1 MNGMANVIGGLIGYS
16 IGHIHDNL
24 PTYKFPFV
32 IFGSVTI
39 AWSVAFTFFTP
50 ANPTQAKWLTQREK
64 TIAVL
69 RLAENETG
77 IDNRKFKM
85 YQLREAF
92 TDLKCWLMIL
102 IVLANCIP
110 NVCANSLSTILKY
123 LLRDPREVSVHS
135 DHLSSTGLATQR
147 LIPLS

>member
-1 MNGMANVIGGLIGYS
+1 MANVIGGLIGYS
-16 IGHIHDNL
+16 IGHIHDKI

-32 IFGSVTI
+32 IFGSATI
-39 AWSVAFTFFTP
+39 AWGVAFTFLTP

-77 IDNRKFKM
+77 IDNKKFKM
-85 YQLREAF
+85 NQLREAF

-102 IVLANCIP
+102 IMLANCIP
-110 NVCANSLSTILKY
+110 NVSPNPYFSAPITYDRFLGRCQCIWATY
-123 LLRDPREVSVHS
+123 RERFRLLD
-135 DHLSSTGLATQR
+135 T
-147 LIPLS
+147 

>member
-16 IGHIHDNL
+16 IGHIHDKL

-32 IFGSVTI
+32 IFGSATI
-39 AWSVAFTFFTP
+39 AWGVVFTFLTP

-77 IDNRKFKM
+77 IDNKKFKM
-85 YQLREAF
+85 YQLREAL
-92 TDLKCWLMIL
+92 TDLRCWLMIL
-102 IVLANCIP
+102 IMLANCIP
-110 NVCANSLSTILKY
+110 NVSLNPHFSVSITHDWFSGRRQCLWTTY
-123 LLRDPREVSVHS
+123 RERFWLLD
-135 DHLSSTGLATQR
+135 
-147 LIPLS
+147 I